1 MSGPGGKGGCGGGRI
16 PQGYESRIDHFFS
29 FHGMKDMKLC
39 YLSADIRSE
48 PHHMIAKVGPLSTV
62 LNLSGEGR
70 QGEGSRQP
78 AALEQR
84 RRWRKR
90 LVGSVRWAAARPR
103 TWVQGVGT
111 ALQSDT
117 KMPGDENH
125 PGIEGKS
132 PVSH

>member
-1 MSGPGGKGGCGGGRI
+1 
-16 PQGYESRIDHFFS
+16 
-29 FHGMKDMKLC
+29 MKVMELC
-39 YLSADIRSE
+39 FLSADIRSQ
-48 PHHMIAKVGPLSTV
+48 PHHMIVKVPPLSTV
-62 LNLSGEGR
+62 PNLAGEGR

-90 LVGSVRWAAARPR
+90 LLGSVRWAAARPR
-103 TWVQGVGT
+103 TWVHGLGT

-125 PGIEGKS
+125 PRIEGKS
-132 PVSH
+132 PASHWNVTGIEGNVTEKSLKCHWD